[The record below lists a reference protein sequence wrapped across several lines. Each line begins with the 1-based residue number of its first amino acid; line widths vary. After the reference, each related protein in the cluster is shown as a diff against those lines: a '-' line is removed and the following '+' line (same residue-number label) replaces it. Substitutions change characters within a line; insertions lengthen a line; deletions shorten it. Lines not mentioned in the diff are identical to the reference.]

1 MAWAAAARISESNL
15 RDTAPLI
22 FIRFPRSL
30 LARPGQTPYI
40 NDMRSN
46 LLAFVFVMT
55 LVAAADTAYGQL
67 VPGSIGNGGSMPD
80 TMSPGALLPPPVAP
94 PAPVM
99 APPPPQPNT
108 YSLQRDQL
116 QNQGYRIQ
124 RLEQRNDG
132 SWRANVTRDP
142 VPTRPQ
148 GVPKKVTILPN
159 GQIIEEY

>member
-1 MAWAAAARISESNL
+1 MRI
-15 RDTAPLI
+15 
-22 FIRFPRSL
+22 
-30 LARPGQTPYI
+30 TPPVLVI
-40 NDMRSN
+40 AM
-46 LLAFVFVMT
+46 V
-55 LVAAADTAYGQL
+55 VAAATEPAIAQL
-67 VPGSIGNGGSMPD
+67 VPGSIGNGGRMPD
-80 TMSPGALLPPPVAP
+80 TMSPGALPPPPVAP

-99 APPPPQPNT
+99 APPPSQPNT

-116 QNQGYRIQ
+116 QNQGYRVQ

-148 GVPKKVTILPN
+148 GVPKRVTIHPN